1 MVAAMPRRWKAV
13 GALAVALVV
22 VAGVWVT
29 GAVLTEDATTAMVL
43 TAGFLGLVGVAVAA
57 VSWRWRALAAPL
69 LVTYVLVTY
78 VLVAGGLGGWLLVTS
93 NRDVVVSQEVTRPEP
108 AATAAGESSDP
119 ATAPATAKATGP
131 VALARGDFV
140 SAAHETTGT
149 ATLIERPDGS
159 RVLTITSLMT
169 DPGPDLRVYLVPG
182 DGTDVDGGL
191 DLGALQGNIGDQ
203 EYDVPASAPAG
214 AVVIWCR
221 AFSVGFGQAPL
232 A

>member
-1 MVAAMPRRWKAV
+1 MSAVIPARWKAFGV
-13 GALAVALVV
+13 LAVVLVV
-22 VAGVWVT
+22 VAGVWFT

-43 TAGFLGLVGVAVAA
+43 TAGFLGLVGVAVAG
-57 VSWRWRALAAPL
+57 VSWRWRALALPL
-69 LVTYVLVTY
+69 LVTYVV
-78 VLVAGGLGGWLLVTS
+78 VAGGLGGWLLVSS
-93 NRDVVVSQEVTRPEP
+93 NRDVVVTQEVTRPGT
-108 AATAAGESSDP
+108 AATAVAEPS
-119 ATAPATAKATGP
+119 ATAPGP
-131 VALARGDFV
+131 VALARGEFV
-140 SAAHETTGT
+140 SAAHPTTGT

-203 EYDVPASAPAG
+203 EYEVPASAPSG

-221 AFSVGFGQAPL
+221 AFSVGFGYAPL